1 MSNQTKNSETL
12 SWVCLGVG
20 VVSWLFNPFAL
31 LSILG
36 IFLYVYT
43 RSTYGVKNIK
53 LTAGGLL
60 SGIALLFFIL
70 AILKIVGW

>member
-36 IFLYVYT
+36 IFCTCTPVRRMASKT
-43 RSTYGVKNIK
+43 S
-53 LTAGGLL
+53 
-60 SGIALLFFIL
+60 S
-70 AILKIVGW
+70 